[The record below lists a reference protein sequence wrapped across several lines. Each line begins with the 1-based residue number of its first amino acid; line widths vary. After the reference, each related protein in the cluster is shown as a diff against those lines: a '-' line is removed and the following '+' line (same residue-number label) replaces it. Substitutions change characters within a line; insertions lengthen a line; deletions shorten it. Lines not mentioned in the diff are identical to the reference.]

1 MAAGRTPDQMAAELQ
16 RRSNA
21 DIAANVPDPRLA
33 QAYELATPSRMTV
46 DGLARY
52 LTAERETGDLRRE
65 T

>member
-52 LTAERETGDLRRE
+52 LNGRT
-65 T
+65 